1 MLWKIFSCLP
11 LYKVHGIIFKTASK
25 LATTKKNSSYVG
37 IYQQVSYI
45 IKLIFDNRATV
56 NDYFFLVQHTT
67 GYCN

>member
-25 LATTKKNSSYVG
+25 LATKKKSSYVA

-56 NDYFFLVQHTT
+56 KGYLFLVQHTT